1 MDITNDQL
9 LGSLTGAVKTDCG
22 SGILKRIT
30 KTFKR
35 ICRQQRNLQII
46 NQQGAS
52 INLYVIDSNK
62 ENIENLIMEYNNNLI
77 TKKP

>member
-1 MDITNDQL
+1 MTTLSDEL
-9 LGSLTGAVKTDCG
+9 LGSLTGAVKTECG

-46 NQQGAS
+46 NQQ
-52 INLYVIDSNK
+52 LVCD
-62 ENIENLIMEYNNNLI
+62 
-77 TKKP
+77 